1 MSWMFKK
8 RDAASYL
15 LNYKV
20 YLLVF
25 LFTIFFFLIL
35 FKSFYDAHQT
45 IKENAESNRILL
57 AKDIQNTISSWV
69 EEKVS
74 YIESIAHYLGDG
86 KTIKDEKDVVNF
98 LKITEKSSYFD
109 TIQVLVPE
117 RFFFI
122 DGIKYDDF
130 IEGFTASNPP
140 HDKNWYKSKMWFQKT
155 TDSMQTTCTFMPT
168 HGFLQETTINICT
181 PFENINLPNGMIC
194 GILKTKSMFERIE
207 RLQFLHKAY

>member
-1 MSWMFKK
+1 M
-8 RDAASYL
+8 
-15 LNYKV
+15 N
-20 YLLVF
+20 
-25 LFTIFFFLIL
+25 
-35 FKSFYDAHQT
+35 QT

-117 RFFFI
+117 RFFFN

-140 HDKNWYKSKMWFQKT
+140 HDKN
-155 TDSMQTTCTFMPT
+155 
-168 HGFLQETTINICT
+168 LV
-181 PFENINLPNGMIC
+181 
-194 GILKTKSMFERIE
+194 
-207 RLQFLHKAY
+207 